1 MMDMQDAL
9 LKEARDDIRLLN
21 ATIQRLS
28 ENVILLTEQVKQ
40 MSAANLDRRIETVE
54 RKVAEDR
61 NQRKGIWWTVGGLGT
76 TITLVVAMIEVFIH
90 VVK

>member
-1 MMDMQDAL
+1 MDMQDAL

-40 MSAANLDRRIETVE
+40 MSSANLDRRIETVE

-61 NQRKGIWWTVGGLGT
+61 NQRKGVWWTVGGLGT
-76 TITLVVAMIEVFIH
+76 IITLVVAMIEVFIH

>member
-21 ATIQRLS
+21 STIQRLS

-61 NQRKGIWWTVGGLGT
+61 NQRKGVWWTVGGLGT
-76 TITLVVAMIEVFIH
+76 IITLVVAMIEVFIH